1 MGVSLIWK
9 KKNRGEKIWKKG
21 THTRGRHWIWSRC
34 VHHTSAMIHTIN
46 IGLTHERQS
55 NSPRRRRRRFCRKV
69 FYVTVRLWLACC
81 EKLVLH
87 LILNTK
93 ACFHFPSL
101 SPLVPYIAKQCL
113 KKKKKTPLLDV
124 YSSGQ
129 LSIHWDKRTSEWRT
143 ARRTCIRNRRLQ
155 SKEFGL
161 AFIHLTLSLSLFF
174 KFLFLCVCV
183 FHTNFGAIAIDLT
196 PTLSLY
202 SCTTV
207 QPTRFRCQNCTT
219 AKQINVSSSVR
230 IVAPSFS
237 PNCQSCN
244 ERRRAYRLCFSP
256 NSMSVAISRRS
267 FLFLFSLVTS

>member
-1 MGVSLIWK
+1 MK
-9 KKNRGEKIWKKG
+9 KRDA
-21 THTRGRHWIWSRC
+21 HTRKTLNMITLCPSHISNDTHHQHWFNPRAAIKLPPPPPPPLLPQ
-34 VHHTSAMIHTIN
+34 
-46 IGLTHERQS
+46 GLLCHRAALTGLLRKTRFTFDSKHES
-55 NSPRRRRRRFCRKV
+55 V
-69 FYVTVRLWLACC
+69 FS
-81 EKLVLH
+81 
-87 LILNTK
+87 
-93 ACFHFPSL
+93 FPLPFSTR
-101 SPLVPYIAKQCL
+101 PLYCQTML
-113 KKKKKTPLLDV
+113 KKKKTPLLDV

-174 KFLFLCVCV
+174 FFEFLFLCVCV

-267 FLFLFSLVTS
+267 FFVFV